1 MNLKATADGAVKSTG
16 DFIKFTGAP
25 YLVIPRLSKRR
36 ENYRC
41 LCTDQTSCHKFQI
54 KAKRNQKQELE
65 KKNFQEININFVRL
79 NLIIKIA
86 IDRKYLCSLSV
97 YCLVQFHI
105 QKS

>member
-54 KAKRNQKQELE
+54 KAERNQKQELE
-65 KKNFQEININFVRL
+65 KNFQEININFVRL
-79 NLIIKIA
+79 NLIIKRTT
-86 IDRKYLCSLSV
+86 DRKYLSSLSV
-97 YCLVQFHI
+97 YCLLQFHI
-105 QKS
+105 QTS